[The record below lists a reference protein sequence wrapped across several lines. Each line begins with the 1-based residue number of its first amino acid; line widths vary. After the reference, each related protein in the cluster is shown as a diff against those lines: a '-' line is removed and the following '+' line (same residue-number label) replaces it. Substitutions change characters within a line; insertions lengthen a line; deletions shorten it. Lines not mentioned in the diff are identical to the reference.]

1 MAGWEIR
8 KMNWVRKPSA
18 WEYSQQIKQRR
29 QELAQTYMDDAANLS
44 SAFSTA
50 MTSNSTGVAE
60 LAVKSAI
67 DRMTKEAEAKK
78 AAAVSSLNLFA

>member
-1 MAGWEIR
+1 MADWGIR

-18 WEYSQQIKQRR
+18 WEYSQQVRQRR
-29 QELAQTYMDDAANLS
+29 AELAQSYMDDAANLS

-50 MTSNSTGVAE
+50 MTSNSAGVAE

-78 AAAVSSLNLFA
+78 SAAFSALDLTV